1 MNTLLIP
8 AHSPLRLLFLAA
20 QCCDLKAT
28 VVEQATR
35 ITALEEQG
43 RRDADRIASL
53 IRRNQELT
61 AAVHRTA
68 CAG

>member
-1 MNTLLIP
+1 MLLIP
-8 AHSPLRLLFLAA
+8 AHYPLRTLFLAA

-28 VVEQATR
+28 VVEQQ
-35 ITALEEQG
+35 IKISALEEQG
-43 RRDADRIASL
+43 RRDAERIAAL
-53 IRRNQELT
+53 LRRNQELT

>member
-43 RRDADRIASL
+43 RRDADRIARL

-61 AAVHRTA
+61 AALHRTA
-68 CAG
+68 YAG

>member
-1 MNTLLIP
+1 MTTLLIP

-28 VVEQATR
+28 VVEQVTR
-35 ITALEEQG
+35 ITALQEQG
-43 RRDADRIASL
+43 RRDAERIASL

-61 AAVHRTA
+61 TAVHRNA